1 MSAVATTAPVVPVW
15 RHLRAIALLPFMNT
29 VLIPAAILVAWPPAL
44 PSGAI
49 AEWLV
54 RASGLALAAAGVA
67 LAAHS
72 IGGFVRSGGGTLAPW
87 DPTRALV
94 SAGAYAYT
102 RNPMKAG
109 LFAVLAGEA
118 LLTLSLP
125 LAVWL
130 AAFALVNVVY
140 IRVSEEPGLR
150 KRFGRAYLDYCE
162 RVPRWI
168 PRFTG
173 RSIVARENYP

>member
-1 MSAVATTAPVVPVW
+1 MSGTTSAAPTVSLW

-29 VLIPAAILVAWPPAL
+29 VLVPTAILVAWPPAL
-44 PSGAI
+44 PGDAL
-49 AEWLV
+49 AEWGV
-54 RASGLALAAAGVA
+54 RVAGLALAVAGAV

-72 IGGFVRSGGGTLAPW
+72 VGWFVRSGGGTLAPW

-125 LAVWL
+125 IAIWL

-162 RVPRWI
+162 QVPRWI

-173 RSIVARENYP
+173 RPAIARENTP